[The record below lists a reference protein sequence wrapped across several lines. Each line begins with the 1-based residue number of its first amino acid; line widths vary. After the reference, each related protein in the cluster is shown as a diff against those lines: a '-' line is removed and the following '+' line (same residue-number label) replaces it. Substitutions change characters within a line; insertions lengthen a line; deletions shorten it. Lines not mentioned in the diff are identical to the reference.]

1 MFFDK
6 EKKEIA
12 KLREDLETLTLRV
25 QAYSKVVA
33 EILELMREIK
43 QAPHGYK
50 KDGEPKQKP
59 GRKVEA

>member
-12 KLREDLETLTLRV
+12 KLREDLNILATRV
-25 QAYSKVVA
+25 QAYAKVVV
-33 EILELMREIK
+33 EILELMRELK
-43 QAPHGYK
+43 EAPHGYK
-50 KDGEPKQKP
+50 KDGTPKQKP